1 MATMEEELKA
11 LLQDMESLK
20 RSQSDAK
27 SLHSVDE
34 RVVRIMNITKF
45 GTSWRSKV
53 KDMSAEVVDSN
64 PYGRLMALQRMGIVD
79 NYERIRE
86 FSVAIVGMTKTDAA
100 VQTLSEINPDVVLEV
115 QKQNAILPLSCF
127 LLHAWVECGCVF
139 MSGDDEM
146 MTQNSIVQFVNW
158 MIKRYENIKLLQ
170 RFGNNEDDILIY
182 QYNTVLQSVG

>member
-1 MATMEEELKA
+1 MYQVQVNQGK
-11 LLQDMESLK
+11 
-20 RSQSDAK
+20 SQSTCTVESAQ
-27 SLHSVDE
+27 SRIGGIQGVAWCVIHHGICAVQLHLVHAIQRHDTVE
-34 RVVRIMNITKF
+34 LANMNRF
-45 GTSWRSKV
+45 FFHP
-53 KDMSAEVVDSN
+53 D
-64 PYGRLMALQRMGIVD
+64 Q
-79 NYERIRE
+79 
-86 FSVAIVGMTKTDAA
+86 VGMTKTDAA